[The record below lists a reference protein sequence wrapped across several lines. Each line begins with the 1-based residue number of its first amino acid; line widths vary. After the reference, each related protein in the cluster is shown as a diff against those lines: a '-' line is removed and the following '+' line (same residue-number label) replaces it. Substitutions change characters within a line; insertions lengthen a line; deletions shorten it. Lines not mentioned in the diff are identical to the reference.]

1 VTRGRSAYG
10 DAYWRGYERGV
21 QSGHAAGYCEGLAV
35 LADAADVLAGL
46 GLSRTVGIAAARQRM
61 RERSGP
67 SLTPRQIRARA
78 AASWGLPVPADLA
91 EPTDLA
97 EPADHTTGPPA
108 AGQAAPADQPVAA
121 ELADDDDWAWR
132 L

>member
-10 DAYWRGYERGV
+10 RAYWAGFERGV
-21 QSGHAAGYCEGLAV
+21 QSGHAAGYREGVSV
-35 LADAADVLAGL
+35 LADAADLLAGL
-46 GLSRTVGIAAARQRM
+46 RLSKTVEVAAARRRM
-61 RERSGP
+61 REQPGP

-91 EPTDLA
+91 GSA
-97 EPADHTTGPPA
+97 GHTAGPPA
-108 AGQAAPADQPVAA
+108 VGQAASAGEPVAA
-121 ELADDDDWAWR
+121 ELADDDDWAWQ